1 MVSTKEEEKKYFQ
14 ELLNPEL
21 GALFRTA
28 LRMTRNREDAEDL
41 VQETVTKAFAAFD
54 RFEKGTNFRAWIFRI
69 LTNTFINNYYRVRD
83 RQKLPSL
90 DEMEEESFFQPIAE
104 GITPEEALL
113 NTLTKEDI
121 LKAIEDLPVEFRAV
135 VVLVLVEGFSYK
147 EAAEILDI
155 PIGTVMSRL
164 WRGRRLLQKS
174 LWEYS
179 STGEMIQKGRT
190 RKDGLQRSLGKI
202 YLYLD
207 NEILTESERRQIE
220 EHLKWCFK
228 CCQMYE
234 LERNLEN

>member
-1 MVSTKEEEKKYFQ
+1 MVRTREKQKEYFQ

-54 RFEKGTNFRAWIFRI
+54 RFEEGTNFRAWIFRI

-104 GITPEEALL
+104 GISPEEALL
-113 NTLTKEDI
+113 NTLTKDDI
-121 LKAIEDLPVEFRAV
+121 LKAIEDLPVEFRTV

-179 STGEMIQKGRT
+179 T
-190 RKDGLQRSLGKI
+190 RKND
-202 YLYLD
+202 
-207 NEILTESERRQIE
+207 SERKNQE
-220 EHLKWCFK
+220 GWTAKK
-228 CCQMYE
+228 S
-234 LERNLEN
+234 

>member
-1 MVSTKEEEKKYFQ
+1 MVKTKEEQKKYFQ

-21 GALFRTA
+21 ASLFRTA

-54 RFEKGTNFRAWIFRI
+54 RFEEGTNFRAWVFRI

-90 DEMEEESFFQPIAE
+90 DEMEEESFFQPMSE
-104 GITPEEALL
+104 GISPEEAVL
-113 NTLTKEDI
+113 NNLTKDDI
-121 LKAIEDLPVEFRAV
+121 LQAIEALPVEFRTV

-179 STGEMIQKGRT
+179 T
-190 RKDGLQRSLGKI
+190 RRND
-202 YLYLD
+202 
-207 NEILTESERRQIE
+207 SERKNQE
-220 EHLKWCFK
+220 GWTAKK
-228 CCQMYE
+228 S
-234 LERNLEN
+234 

>member
-1 MVSTKEEEKKYFQ
+1 MVKTKEEQKKYFQ

-21 GALFRTA
+21 PSLFRTA

-54 RFEKGTNFRAWIFRI
+54 RFEEGTNFRAWIFRI

-90 DEMEEESFFQPIAE
+90 DEMEEESFFQPMSE
-104 GITPEEALL
+104 GISPEEAVL
-113 NTLTKEDI
+113 NNLTKDDI
-121 LKAIEDLPVEFRAV
+121 LQAIEALPVEFRTV

-179 STGEMIQKGRT
+179 T
-190 RKDGLQRSLGKI
+190 QRN
-202 YLYLD
+202 D
-207 NEILTESERRQIE
+207 SERKNQE
-220 EHLKWCFK
+220 GWTAKK
-228 CCQMYE
+228 S
-234 LERNLEN
+234 

>member
-90 DEMEEESFFQPIAE
+90 DEMEEESFFHPIAE

-179 STGEMIQKGRT
+179 STR
-190 RKDGLQRSLGKI
+190 RND
-202 YLYLD
+202 
-207 NEILTESERRQIE
+207 SERKNQE
-220 EHLKWCFK
+220 GWTAKK
-228 CCQMYE
+228 S
-234 LERNLEN
+234 